1 MWKLQ
6 SAMPPGSLMHPENK
20 RYIYDVSVSSYRY
33 RCRKGF
39 PQSGKSFLLTRSY
52 DYRSVHKK
60 KRPQG
65 GVQWE
70 NDGANCRADFII

>member
-1 MWKLQ
+1 MYKLQ
-6 SAMPPGSLMHPENK
+6 SAMPQGSLMHPENK

-65 GVQWE
+65 GV
-70 NDGANCRADFII
+70 

>member
-1 MWKLQ
+1 MWKQQL
-6 SAMPPGSLMHPENK
+6 AMLPGRLIRPENK

-39 PQSGKSFLLTRSY
+39 LKSGKSFLLTRSY

-65 GVQWE
+65 GVHGKTMEQIAE
-70 NDGANCRADFII
+70 QTV